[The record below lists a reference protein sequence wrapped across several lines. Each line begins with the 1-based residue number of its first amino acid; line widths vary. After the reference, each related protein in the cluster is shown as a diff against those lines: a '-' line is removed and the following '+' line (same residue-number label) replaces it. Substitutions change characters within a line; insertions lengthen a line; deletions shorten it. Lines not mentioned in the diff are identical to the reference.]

1 MEFTPADI
9 ARERRILNLTEQML
23 HCTTIELRREAMRQL
38 EAEIKSRSTNAIA
51 VLEQQKGLV

>member
-1 MEFTPADI
+1 MVA
-9 ARERRILNLTEQML
+9 
-23 HCTTIELRREAMRQL
+23 CSSIELRREAMRQL